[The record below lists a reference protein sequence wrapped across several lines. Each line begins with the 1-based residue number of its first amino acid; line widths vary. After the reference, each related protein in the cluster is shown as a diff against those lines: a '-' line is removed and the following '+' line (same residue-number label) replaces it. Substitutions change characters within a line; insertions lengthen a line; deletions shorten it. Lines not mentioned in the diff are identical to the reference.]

1 MLQVQTRAS
10 KTTDSSNEILCLHVN
25 TTSQIQIIR
34 IVNIPNLEFER
45 VVFPGQRLSFLA
57 VSEALLEV
65 YISQQNKIILM
76 EKIPC
81 TTISVNEET
90 SVLASLKLQMER
102 QLMAD

>member
-34 IVNIPNLEFER
+34 IVNIPDLEFER

-65 YISQQNKIILM
+65 YISHQNKIILI